1 LRPLPKLRL
10 IPRQAF
16 KLSDGNES
24 STPEFHGPKLAAFH
38 EQIEKRIADAEL
50 FAGFFDGKKIRSD

>member
-38 EQIEKRIADAEL
+38 EQIEKRIADAEV
-50 FAGFFDGKKIRSD
+50 FAGFFY